1 MSTLWHFLGNLK
13 TRTWLLTILAVAVVE
28 RVVLYFT
35 YRPANYNDTGA
46 YRRLAGH
53 ILDGWVAYDGTRMP
67 GYPLFMAWIGPDERV
82 YIAQLF
88 LGILTTLLLFYIGW
102 RMTGRGWFAALT
114 ASAYT
119 LNLQQVL
126 IEADL
131 LTETLTI
138 FLLALSLAGLAWLVH
153 VAGKRP
159 LWQAILAGLGI
170 GALMGVTA
178 LTRSLYAFLP
188 VLAAASLLVFW
199 HARFRVRL
207 VTALAVAVAGLA
219 LVGLWVNFIHERF
232 GMWSLDTLGGYHLM
246 NHAGP
251 FFEYVPDEYA
261 EVRDTFIRYRD
272 AQIAETGHPGNAIWD
287 AIPELEQVT
296 GLGFIPLSGLL
307 SKIATQLILEHPLLY
322 LRNVAEGWL
331 NFWRVPIHWTA
342 LPAPWALMQRG
353 IIMLVRLWL
362 GFVSAVFLGGTLAFT
377 FKKVRSRVPMDTFT
391 WLLTG
396 MVWAA
401 SVLQAL
407 VEYGDNPRYSLPT
420 HAFILVVVMWWGYC
434 LLKKHAPSP
443 A

>member
-1 MSTLWHFLGNLK
+1 V
-13 TRTWLLTILAVAVVE
+13 IE
-28 RVVLYFT
+28 RVLLYFV
-35 YRPANYNDTGA
+35 YCPATYNDTAA

-53 ILDGWVAYDGTRMP
+53 ILTGWVAYDGTRMP
-67 GYPLFMAWIGPDERV
+67 GYPLFMALVGPDERI
-82 YIAQLF
+82 YIVQLF
-88 LGILTTLLLFYIGW
+88 LGVLTTLLFFYIGW
-102 RMTGRGWFAALT
+102 RISQRGWFAALT

-119 LNLQQVL
+119 LNIQQVL
-126 IEADL
+126 IEGDL

-138 FLLALSLAGLAWLVH
+138 FLLALSLAWLAWLVY
-153 VAGKRP
+153 VVRERP
-159 LWQAILAGLGI
+159 FWQVLLAGLGV
-170 GALMGVTA
+170 GAIMGCAA

-188 VLAAASLLVFW
+188 VLAAACLLVFW
-199 HARFRVRL
+199 RAQFRVRL
-207 VTALAVAVAGLA
+207 VAALAIAIAGLA
-219 LVGLWVNFIHERF
+219 FVGLWVSFIHERF
-232 GMWSLDTLGGYHLM
+232 GMWSLDTMGGYHLM

-261 EVRDTFIRYRD
+261 EIRDTFIRYRD

-287 AIPELEQVT
+287 AIPELQEVT

-307 SKIATQLILEHPLLY
+307 SKICTQLIFQHPFLY
-322 LRNVAEGWL
+322 LRNVAEGWV
-331 NFWRVPIHWTA
+331 NFWRVPVHWTA
-342 LPAPWALMQRG
+342 LPAPWAGVQRG
-353 IIMLVRLWL
+353 IITLVRLWL
-362 GFVSAVFLGGTLAFT
+362 GLVSAVFLGGTLAFV
-377 FKKVRSRVPMDTFT
+377 FKKVRSRVHMNAFT

-434 LLKKHAPSP
+434 LLKKYETSP